1 MSPVLLAVHAVKS
14 FDYSEPSAVDAWRAL
29 GQWRWHVFREEFF
42 FFREH
47 WLLGEQI
54 VMNHAVTW
62 KHEPWCW
69 ERFGADVR
77 AVEAGWHTDD

>member
-1 MSPVLLAVHAVKS
+1 MHPKVVVQLKLDQSVWWIRAVNPVLLAVHAVKS

-29 GQWRWHVFREEFF
+29 GQWKWHVFREKFF

-54 VMNHAVTW
+54 VMNHAVT
-62 KHEPWCW
+62 
-69 ERFGADVR
+69 
-77 AVEAGWHTDD
+77 